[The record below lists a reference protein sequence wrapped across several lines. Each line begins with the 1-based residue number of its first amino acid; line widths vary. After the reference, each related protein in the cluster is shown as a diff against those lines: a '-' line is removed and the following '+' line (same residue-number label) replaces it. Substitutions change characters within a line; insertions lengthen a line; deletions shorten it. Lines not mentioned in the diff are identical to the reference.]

1 MSVPKVFENREKKYV
16 LMNEAAYKRETIGP
30 NAGQL
35 RENLGF
41 LSFRTYTDKA
51 GVFGGKGVAVQFV
64 TGKDDR
70 NRDRGKYVTIN
81 QSHNAIIT
89 REGEVDIYGKEWDKF
104 VSNSPYC
111 EGSPNGHYVVDAEGN
126 KVQVNAVYKLLNTE
140 GDAEIAMEASIRR
153 SKAQLSASEIDEQT
167 LIEVATIGL
176 GRTGKPGKMM
186 RHEVIEWAGKRPQDY
201 FDVLNSG
208 DRQIRGMIRKAIA
221 DGIFT
226 QKGDMIYWGQTLI
239 GTDEDRAVGKLT
251 EDPVMLDALKEKV
264 DLRVE
269 SLKKMEPKKPAKT
282 KNAK

>member
-1 MSVPKVFENREKKYV
+1 MPIPKVFENREKKYV
-16 LMNEAAYKRETIGP
+16 LTNEAAYKIETIGP

-35 RENLGF
+35 IQKLGF

-51 GVFGGKGVAVQFV
+51 GVFGGRGVMVQYV

-104 VSNSPYC
+104 ISNSPYC
-111 EGSPNGHYVVDAEGN
+111 EGSPNGDYAVDGEGN
-126 KVQVNAVYKLLNTE
+126 KTQINAVYRLLNTE
-140 GDAEIAMEASIRR
+140 GDAEVAMEASIRR
-153 SKAQLSASEIDEQT
+153 SKAQLSAAEIDDQI
-167 LIEVATIGL
+167 LLEVATIGL
-176 GRTGKPGKMM
+176 GRTGTPGKLM

-201 FDVLNSG
+201 FDILNSG
-208 DRQIRGMIRKAIA
+208 DRQVRGMVRKAIA
-221 DGIFT
+221 DNIFS

-239 GTDEDRAVGKLT
+239 GTDEDKAVGRLI

-264 DLRVE
+264 DLRIE
-269 SLKKMEPKKPAKT
+269 SFKKLDSKKPAKA